1 MSKTSITS
9 AVLLLAAFIFSGYMY
24 VENYGLKTDLKICRE
39 GEKYL
44 IGQRDFLLDLIPE
57 LEPQLTKTELAKII
71 KSKYPSEHVDELEN
85 LVGWRMFTFWFS
97 EEGKIRLVQYSS

>member
-24 VENYGLKTDLKICRE
+24 VENYDLKTDLEICRE

-57 LEPQLTKTELAKII
+57 LEPQVDTLSKQRWTGGTQTIHGII
-71 KSKYPSEHVDELEN
+71 L
-85 LVGWRMFTFWFS
+85 FS
-97 EEGKIRLVQYSS
+97 SWSMT